1 VEGGSPLREIVID
14 ASVVLKWFVK
24 AEENTDIALKIRQSH
39 VEGKIAL
46 FAPSLLPYE
55 VTNVLRYNPDFNE
68 EAVEEA
74 IESLFLL
81 NIRWCDATE
90 ENLKEA
96 VALAFKNN
104 ITVYDA
110 SYVSM
115 AKARNT
121 KLLTADKQLKER
133 MPDDETLIPL
143 DSGLSL
149 LD

>member
-1 VEGGSPLREIVID
+1 MREIVID

-39 VEGKIAL
+39 VEGKIVL
-46 FAPSLLPYE
+46 SAPSLLPYE
-55 VTNVLRYNPDFNE
+55 VINVLRYNPDFNE

-74 IESLFLL
+74 VKSLFLL
-81 NIRWCDATE
+81 NIRCCDATE

-96 VALAFKNN
+96 VVLAFKNN

-110 SYVSM
+110 SYIST
-115 AKARNT
+115 AKARNS

-133 MPDDETLIPL
+133 MPQDETLIPL
-143 DSGLSL
+143 KSGLLL